1 MYLWVA
7 VLKVWSKPQLPC
19 YVNNSPGKCMVRS
32 SVSFSSGERTG
43 QDFSWPG
50 TWSFRF
56 EDVIVCVVL
65 FSVLVRA
72 RETRF
77 VFALKCL
84 GLDNRFPALM
94 EWLLLRYCKNSE
106 NYRSDVIHKITHS
119 NPTPFQT
126 YTLPILHSSK
136 LTFFQI
142 HRFCKICLS
151 EEKFTKINNKE
162 TKWPSQ
168 HQSQH
173 LNTSTLLNTS
183 TSQHLNI
190 TN

>member
-1 MYLWVA
+1 MWFDKLAYDTINNCSNFLMYLWVA

-56 EDVIVCVVL
+56 EDIIVCVVL

-106 NYRSDVIHKITHS
+106 NYRSDIKPENLKLKHIPTLQLYNTLILQHLHS
-119 NPTPFQT
+119 N
-126 YTLPILHSSK
+126 TL
-136 LTFFQI
+136 
-142 HRFCKICLS
+142 
-151 EEKFTKINNKE
+151 
-162 TKWPSQ
+162 
-168 HQSQH
+168 
-173 LNTSTLLNTS
+173 TL
-183 TSQHLNI
+183 
-190 TN
+190 